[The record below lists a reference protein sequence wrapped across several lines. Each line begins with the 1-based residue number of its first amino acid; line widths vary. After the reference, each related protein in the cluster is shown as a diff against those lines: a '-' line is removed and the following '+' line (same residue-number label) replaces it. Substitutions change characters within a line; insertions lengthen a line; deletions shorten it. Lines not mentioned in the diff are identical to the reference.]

1 MVREASNVQ
10 CPSTRLGLRRALS
23 SRTISQSKREARY
36 RNCGLVALAF
46 CLGFAAQPAHAF
58 KIVTPAENN
67 KLKSGQ
73 SLTAQVDLGSDSGII
88 AVRYFWY
95 PEQAET
101 LVQQDESELA
111 GGQSS
116 HSIFV
121 EKYFGKESVFGS
133 VVAVP
138 TLTSRGDATPPFG
151 GNMKVPKEAIGP
163 MRLLAVADISRGRLG
178 TRSVFDE
185 IIVQVEPEVQLTN
198 IDFETEK
205 PLRLGRKGQLETYGQ
220 VDVLGKIFEL
230 PVVGEF
236 ADGVTRPLNTPSSGT
251 SYQSSNEKVI
261 QVLQDGL
268 LKIVGNGKTVIM
280 VTNRGKQ
287 ASLDVNVEVGDE
299 PNEPPIAVAGPNRT
313 VKAGTRVELNG
324 VKSTDPEGEA
334 LFYSWSQVRGSKVPL
349 LDLNM
354 QKASFVAPAV
364 SEPKLFRFKLRV
376 TDKKGADSMP
386 AYVDVTVEP

>member
-1 MVREASNVQ
+1 MVREVSNV
-10 CPSTRLGLRRALS
+10 
-23 SRTISQSKREARY
+23 KREARC
-36 RNCGLVALAF
+36 RKCGLLVLAF
-46 CLGFAAQPAHAF
+46 YLGLAAEPAHAF
-58 KIVTPAENN
+58 KIVNPAENT

-95 PEQAET
+95 PEQSET
-101 LVQQDESELA
+101 LVQQDEVESA

-151 GNMKVPKEAIGP
+151 GSLQVPKDAIGP

-178 TRSVFDE
+178 TKSVFDE
-185 IIVQVEPEVQLTN
+185 IIVQVEPEAQLTN
-198 IDFETEK
+198 IDFETDK
-205 PLRLGRKGQLETYGQ
+205 PLNLGRKGQLATYGQ

-236 ADGVTRPLNTPSSGT
+236 ADGVTRPLSTPTSGT
-251 SYQSSNEKVI
+251 SYKSSNEKVI
-261 QVLQDGL
+261 QILQDGM
-268 LKIVGNGKTVIM
+268 LKIVGNGKTEITVA
-280 VTNRGKQ
+280 NRGKQ

-324 VKSTDPEGEA
+324 VNSTDPEGEA

-354 QKASFVAPAV
+354 QKASFVAPSV

-386 AYVDVTVEP
+386 AFVDVVVEP